1 MKVGLFLGNMSPTEG
16 GAYTLVVNQLTALS
30 RLYESCGHT
39 IVLFYRKKG
48 EALAAQFGK
57 FPSVNLDAQRFG
69 VKTQQEVDE
78 IVRRQEEQHAAELE
92 QRAAEFAQRTKAFEA
107 FLVEKRLFEQRLA
120 RIKRFSDFA
129 TRVYAALYRP
139 VSPESQMGA
148 VPSTRAEEK
157 TQIPETEA
165 SWIDD
170 IYKREGIQF
179 VLYLAPWFEDVVV
192 DVPFGIVV
200 WDLQHRDSPWF
211 PEVSTGAEWNRREHN
226 YARILRR
233 ATVIYTGTQRGAEEI
248 AAYYQVP
255 LQRIKVLPFVAPLDA
270 LEEARSPLKAAPS
283 KLDTPGE
290 YLFYPAQFWAHKN
303 HVLVLEACKIVRERS
318 GWNLG
323 VVFTGS
329 DKGNQNYVRDYARRL
344 GLDRDVRFLGF
355 VDRIDI
361 LDLYRRAFCLVFPT
375 FFGPDN
381 LPPLEAF
388 AIGCPVVAS
397 DIPGAREQLGEG
409 AILVPPTDAQ
419 AFAEAILNLRD
430 DEVRTKAVNAG
441 LAVTGKASWD
451 DYVQRIID
459 SLDEFA
465 AIRRTWP

>member
-1 MKVGLFLGNMSPTEG
+1 M
-16 GAYTLVVNQLTALS
+16 
-30 RLYESCGHT
+30 
-39 IVLFYRKKG
+39 
-48 EALAAQFGK
+48 
-57 FPSVNLDAQRFG
+57 
-69 VKTQQEVDE
+69 
-78 IVRRQEEQHAAELE
+78 
-92 QRAAEFAQRTKAFEA
+92 
-107 FLVEKRLFEQRLA
+107 
-120 RIKRFSDFA
+120 
-129 TRVYAALYRP
+129 
-139 VSPESQMGA
+139 
-148 VPSTRAEEK
+148 
-157 TQIPETEA
+157 
-165 SWIDD
+165 
-170 IYKREGIQF
+170 
-179 VLYLAPWFEDVVV
+179 YLAPWFEDVVV